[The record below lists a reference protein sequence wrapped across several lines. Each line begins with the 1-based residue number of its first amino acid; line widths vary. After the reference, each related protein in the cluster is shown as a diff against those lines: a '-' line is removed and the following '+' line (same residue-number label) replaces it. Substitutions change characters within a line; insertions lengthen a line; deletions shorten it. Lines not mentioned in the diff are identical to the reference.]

1 MKRFLSTV
9 PRPSSAGW
17 MWIAAIGSAALA
29 VYAGQRYLGARE
41 HELREAARAG
51 LAGRSVI
58 VAAHDLQSGTVIG
71 ATDLALREVPERYLP
86 SGSVAS
92 EAAGS
97 LVGRRVRVPRRGG
110 EVLQLADIESASDR
124 ALSMRVAA
132 GQRAVTLAV
141 DELGALSGLLRPGDD
156 VDLYYMPNGSETE
169 ARIGL
174 LLSRVPVLATGA
186 RSTGP
191 TGSAATS
198 LEAGSFSAITVQVS
212 PEDAERLSLAQ
223 RSGQVLPVLRR
234 PGDETTPTAGIR
246 SARSLLARTRPALV
260 AARGAEPEHIS
271 LEVIVGGRGNAV
283 VVEQTGGR

>member
-17 MWIAAIGSAALA
+17 MWIAAIGSATLA

-41 HELREAARAG
+41 HELREAAHAG

-58 VAAHDLQSGTVIG
+58 VAAHDLQSGTVI
-71 ATDLALREVPERYLP
+71 ASTDLALREVPERYLP
-86 SGSVAS
+86 SGSVTA
-92 EAAGS
+92 EGAGG
-97 LVGRRVRVPRRGG
+97 LLGRRVRVPRRGG
-110 EVLQLADIESASDR
+110 EVLQQADVDSVSDR
-124 ALSMRVAA
+124 ALSTRVAA

-174 LLSRVPVLATGA
+174 LMSRVPVLATGA

-191 TGSAATS
+191 SGTSASAA
-198 LEAGSFSAITVQVS
+198 EATGFSAITVQVS
-212 PEDAERLSLAQ
+212 PDDAERLSLAQ
-223 RSGQVLPVLRR
+223 RSGQVFPVLRR
-234 PGDETTPTAGIR
+234 PGDEPTSAAGIR
-246 SARSLLARTRPALV
+246 SARSLLMRARPALGIANKAV
-260 AARGAEPEHIS
+260 REPAA
-271 LEVIVGGRGNAV
+271 LEVIVGGRGTAV